1 MFVQITKEEFSK
13 EVNKKAWYQTNN
25 IIWSIIFLYPIF
37 SIIDFIYSPD
47 IWIQF
52 LIVRIITVLVILGL
66 YTFFQNRKYDYRVL
80 LHISF
85 LLLSIISAILCNIV
99 NDQRLTIYFL
109 TYSVIILFFN
119 LQVFWEPINSVIQGL
134 VAIMLLAVFFNA
146 LSNYSL
152 DLVVNNGGQY
162 FVIILFISCLIPNA
176 RYKVIEREVRST
188 ILIEKSNEQLKIQN
202 HDIAEKNGIIDMQYD
217 RLRKLDEQ
225 KNSFINIAG
234 HDLKNLIGSIIM
246 SNNMVKEEDY
256 RLSSDQREFVQYIG
270 DSADKMQYML
280 NKLMDVKEI
289 ESPELKFNMEIF
301 DINAE
306 VQTVFKGLVET
317 ALMKNI
323 HLVDNILK
331 LPLNVKLDR
340 VFTGQVFQ
348 NILSNSIKF
357 SQTNNNIRVVTSLQ
371 RQRFVFEV
379 IDEGVAIGQEE
390 LDMMFNKL
398 KTLNDASGHM
408 ESRLGL
414 GLSIAKLMTKELGG
428 ELTYKSDENGNY
440 FRVEFYVIN

>member
-13 EVNKKAWYQTNN
+13 EVNKKAWYQTTN
-25 IIWSIIFLYPIF
+25 IIWSIIVL
-37 SIIDFIYSPD
+37 DFIYAND

-52 LIVRIITVLVILGL
+52 LIVRIITVLIILGL
-66 YTFFQNRKYDYRVL
+66 YTFFQNRKFDYRIL

-85 LLLSIISAILCNIV
+85 FLLSVISAILCNVV
-99 NDQRLTIYFL
+99 NDQHLTVYFL

-119 LQVFWEPINSVIQGL
+119 LQVFWEPVNSVIQGL
-134 VAIMLLAVFFNA
+134 IAIMLLAIFFNA
-146 LSNYSL
+146 LSNYNF

-176 RYKVIEREVRST
+176 RYKVIERDVRSQ

-202 HDIAEKNGIIDMQYD
+202 HDIAEKNAIIDMQYD

-246 SNNMVKEEDY
+246 SNNMVKDEDY
-256 RLSSDQREFVQYIG
+256 RLSSDQREFVQYIS

-306 VQTVFKGLVET
+306 VQNVFKGLTET

-357 SQTNNNIRVVTSLQ
+357 SQTNNNIKVITSLQ

-414 GLSIAKLMTKELGG
+414 GLSIAKLMTRELGG